1 MENPFQIIIDYLRE
15 IKRNVGLLITL
26 IKDISRIAS
35 SIDNEEVLDFEGFC
49 RFLKLSKAT
58 GYKYT
63 SQNLVPFIKKEGKL
77 LFLKSELL
85 EWLKTGRVKTK
96 WELDEEAEKYVSSK
110 INIK

>member
-1 MENPFQIIIDYLRE
+1 MENPFQIIIDYLIE

-63 SQNLVPFIKKEGKL
+63 SQNLVPFSKKEGKL

-85 EWLKTGRVKTK
+85 EWLKAGREKTK
-96 WELDEEAEKYVSSK
+96 WELDEEAQMFIQKR
-110 INIK
+110 NIK